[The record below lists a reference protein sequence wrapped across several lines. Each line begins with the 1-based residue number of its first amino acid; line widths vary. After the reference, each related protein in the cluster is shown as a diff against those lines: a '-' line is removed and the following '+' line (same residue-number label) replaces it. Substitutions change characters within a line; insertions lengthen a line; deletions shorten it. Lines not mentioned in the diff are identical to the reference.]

1 MVYLLPFLM
10 LLSFESRADLFGF
23 GSDKKF
29 VSAIP
34 ALVEKLQKIEMKSNL
49 GFEDEFN
56 GTVKA
61 IENSI
66 EEEKLYCAGE
76 ASDANGKV
84 LAADQKQLCFR
95 DLKKSYLNATNV
107 IFEAKKKF
115 LTYLHDQQQE
125 RLTAI
130 QKRLREDVEKNF

>member
-1 MVYLLPFLM
+1 MGHLLPLIL
-10 LLSFESRADLFGF
+10 LLSLNAHADLFGF
-23 GSDKKF
+23 GSDKKL
-29 VSAIP
+29 VSRIP
-34 ALVEKLQKIEMKSNL
+34 ALTEKLQSLQMKGNL
-49 GFEDEFN
+49 AYEDEFN
-56 GTVKA
+56 ATVKG
-61 IENSI
+61 IETAL